1 MMRYEVIPSTKFKKD
16 LKRVQRR
23 GGNIDSITTVIKIL
37 AAGETL
43 DKKHRDHELSG
54 NYANCRECHVE
65 PDLLLVY
72 RYVEDQLILYLV
84 RTGTH
89 SDLF

>member
-23 GGNIDSITTVIKIL
+23 GGNIEAITEIVKSL

-54 NYANCRECHVE
+54 EYKYCRECHVE

>member
-1 MMRYEVIPSTKFKKD
+1 MQYRIIPSTRFKKD
-16 LKRVQRR
+16 LKRVQKR
-23 GGNIDSITTVIKIL
+23 GGNIQAIADVINIL
-37 AAGETL
+37 AAGGILEP
-43 DKKHRDHELSG
+43 KYKDHPLYG
-54 NYANCRECHVE
+54 NYSHCRECHVE

-72 RYVEDQLILYLV
+72 RHVEDELLLYLV

>member
-1 MMRYEVIPSTKFKKD
+1 MRYTIIPSTRFQRD
-16 LKRVQRR
+16 LKRAQKR
-23 GGNIDSITTVIKIL
+23 GVNIQAITDVIKLL
-37 AAGETL
+37 AAGEAL
-43 DKKHRDHELSG
+43 DRKYKDHPLSG
-54 NYANCRECHVE
+54 NYAHCRECHIE

-72 RYVEDQLILYLV
+72 RYAADELLLYLV

>member
-1 MMRYEVIPSTKFKKD
+1 MQYNVIPSTRFQKD
-16 LKRVQRR
+16 LKRVQKR
-23 GGNIDSITTVIKIL
+23 GGNIQAIADVIKTL
-37 AAGETL
+37 AAGEIL
-43 DKKHRDHELSG
+43 ERKYKDHPLSG
-54 NYANCRECHVE
+54 NYAHCRECHVE

-72 RYVEDQLILYLV
+72 RYVEDGLLLYLV

>member
-1 MMRYEVIPSTKFKKD
+1 MQYRIEPKYKD
-16 LKRVQRR
+16 
-23 GGNIDSITTVIKIL
+23 
-37 AAGETL
+37 
-43 DKKHRDHELSG
+43 HPLSG
-54 NYANCRECHVE
+54 NYAHCRECHVE

-72 RYVEDQLILYLV
+72 RYVEDGLLLYLV

>member
-1 MMRYEVIPSTKFKKD
+1 MQYRIIPSTRFKKD
-16 LKRVQRR
+16 LKRVQKR
-23 GGNIDSITTVIKIL
+23 GGNIQPKY
-37 AAGETL
+37 
-43 DKKHRDHELSG
+43 KDHPLSG
-54 NYANCRECHVE
+54 NYSHCRECHVE

-72 RYVEDQLILYLV
+72 RHVEDELLLYLV

>member
-1 MMRYEVIPSTKFKKD
+1 MQYKVIPSTRFQKD
-16 LKRVQRR
+16 LKRVQKR
-23 GGNIDSITTVIKIL
+23 GGNIQASADVIKTL
-37 AAGETL
+37 AAGEIL
-43 DKKHRDHELSG
+43 ERKYKDHPLSG
-54 NYANCRECHVE
+54 NYAHCRECHVE

-72 RYVEDQLILYLV
+72 RYVEDGLLLYLV

>member
-1 MMRYEVIPSTKFKKD
+1 MQYRIIPSTRFKKD
-16 LKRVQRR
+16 LKRVQKR
-23 GGNIDSITTVIKIL
+23 GGNIQAIADVINIL
-37 AAGETL
+37 AAGGILEP
-43 DKKHRDHELSG
+43 KYKDHPLSG
-54 NYANCRECHVE
+54 NYSHCRECHVE

-72 RYVEDQLILYLV
+72 RHVEDELRLYLV